1 MATHPFR
8 AEIVRLASRPGPRI
22 DLEKH
27 ADLLQDDATLAQ
39 IEAEARH
46 DFWFVRERHR
56 LHGIPA
62 HPNVIALDDDALME
76 HVVVIRIN
84 LIAYVLRSEAERD
97 LDNLIHNVEDG
108 RLDAVREAA
117 HGGVDVNASSRLDG
131 GTPLASASATG
142 ESEVVAFL
150 LGQGAR
156 VDLRG
161 TQRGPLYG
169 PWLPLMCATAHA
181 SGFAERHD
189 KYLSTIRLLLQA
201 GASPEE
207 EDAGVHGASTTTPL
221 AIAIRDAAQPQPKL
235 PEGILALFKGA
246 RRRRLWQ
253 RWQRVAPLVGRW
265 RKALM
270 MVFDEVH
277 YRPQH
282 QGAKRAKAEFES
294 LA

>member
-1 MATHPFR
+1 MGSGELGIGLAAGVPVPVWPLSSRIHVRSRTWYSFGHTSMATHPFR

-84 LIAYVLRSEAERD
+84 LIAHVLRSEAERD

-117 HGGVDVNASSRLDG
+117 HGGV
-131 GTPLASASATG
+131 
-142 ESEVVAFL
+142 
-150 LGQGAR
+150 
-156 VDLRG
+156 
-161 TQRGPLYG
+161 
-169 PWLPLMCATAHA
+169 
-181 SGFAERHD
+181 
-189 KYLSTIRLLLQA
+189 
-201 GASPEE
+201 
-207 EDAGVHGASTTTPL
+207 
-221 AIAIRDAAQPQPKL
+221 
-235 PEGILALFKGA
+235 
-246 RRRRLWQ
+246 
-253 RWQRVAPLVGRW
+253 
-265 RKALM
+265 
-270 MVFDEVH
+270 
-277 YRPQH
+277 
-282 QGAKRAKAEFES
+282 
-294 LA
+294 

>member
-76 HVVVIRIN
+76 HVVLIRIN
-84 LIAYVLRSEAERD
+84 LIAHVLRSEAERD

-117 HGGVDVNASSRLDG
+117 HGGV
-131 GTPLASASATG
+131 
-142 ESEVVAFL
+142 
-150 LGQGAR
+150 
-156 VDLRG
+156 
-161 TQRGPLYG
+161 
-169 PWLPLMCATAHA
+169 
-181 SGFAERHD
+181 
-189 KYLSTIRLLLQA
+189 
-201 GASPEE
+201 
-207 EDAGVHGASTTTPL
+207 
-221 AIAIRDAAQPQPKL
+221 
-235 PEGILALFKGA
+235 
-246 RRRRLWQ
+246 
-253 RWQRVAPLVGRW
+253 
-265 RKALM
+265 
-270 MVFDEVH
+270 
-277 YRPQH
+277 
-282 QGAKRAKAEFES
+282 
-294 LA
+294 